1 MNLSAFRKNI
11 DFYLC
16 VLLQSY
22 IIGGRVFF
30 YVVNLLLKSRTV
42 KFGLMLASGDNLKE
56 NCCPAGERSRSAA
69 LTI

>member
-1 MNLSAFRKNI
+1 MNLDAFRNNP
-11 DFYLC
+11 DCYLC

-22 IIGGRVFF
+22 MIRGKFSMWL
-30 YVVNLLLKSRTV
+30 NLLLKSRTV
-42 KFGLMLASGDNLKE
+42 KFGLMAASGDNLKE